1 MIGNARIVDQS
12 GHVVAAA
19 GFTSASGYD
28 YITPPGSL
36 TATAPVPEPET
47 WALMLAGIGVIG
59 LISRRRKP

>member
-1 MIGNARIVDQS
+1 MIGNARIVDPS
-12 GHVVAAA
+12 GNVVAAA